1 MICVSL
7 AEPDFSRC
15 LRMVQQYPLTEIRL
29 DAASFSSEEIKQL
42 FSTGNRTIATYRPGT
57 ADNAT
62 RQKVLTEAVRAG
74 ASYLDIEYEAEDNYR
89 KELIREAAGRGCS
102 LIISWHDF
110 EKTPGQEELETILDR
125 CYTLGADLAKI
136 ACMVNERQ
144 DLIRL
149 LSMYNLPGKKV
160 VLGMGEKG
168 SFSRV
173 AAALLGAE
181 FTFASPDNGRET
193 APGQLSL
200 SEMQQY
206 LNRFLIP

>member
-7 AEPDFSRC
+7 AEPDFGRC
-15 LRMVQQYPLTEIRL
+15 LGMVQRYPFTEIRL
-29 DAASFSSEEIKQL
+29 DAAAFNLDEVRQL
-42 FSTGNRTIATYRPGT
+42 FSTGNKTIATYRPGNE
-57 ADNAT
+57 DDRI
-62 RQKVLTEAVRAG
+62 RQKALAEAVRAG
-74 ASYLDIEYEAEDNYR
+74 ATYLDIEYEAEDSYR

-102 LIISWHDF
+102 LIISWHDY
-110 EKTPGQEELETILDR
+110 EKTPDQEELELIMDR
-125 CYTLGADLAKI
+125 CYAMGADIAKI

-144 DLIRL
+144 DMVRL
-149 LSMYNLPGKKV
+149 LSLYNLPGKKV

-168 SFSRV
+168 SFSRI

-181 FTFASPDNGRET
+181 FTFAPPDDGHET

-200 SEMQQY
+200 SELQQY

>member
-7 AEPDFSRC
+7 AEPDFDRC
-15 LRMVQQYPLTEIRL
+15 LSMVQRYPFTEIRL
-29 DAASFSSEEIKQL
+29 DAAAFKLEEVKQL
-42 FSTGNRTIATYRPGT
+42 FSTGNKTIATYRPGT
-57 ADNAT
+57 SDDAS
-62 RQKVLTEAVRAG
+62 RQKALAEAVRAG
-74 ASYLDIEYEAEDNYR
+74 ATYLDIEYEAEDNYR
-89 KELIREAAGRGCS
+89 KELIREAAARGCS

-110 EKTPGQEELETILDR
+110 ENTPGQEELEKILDR
-125 CYTLGADLAKI
+125 CYVLGADIAKLA
-136 ACMVNERQ
+136 CVVNDRQ
-144 DLIRL
+144 DLVRL
-149 LSMYNLPGKKV
+149 LSLYNLPGKKV

-200 SEMQQY
+200 TELQHY